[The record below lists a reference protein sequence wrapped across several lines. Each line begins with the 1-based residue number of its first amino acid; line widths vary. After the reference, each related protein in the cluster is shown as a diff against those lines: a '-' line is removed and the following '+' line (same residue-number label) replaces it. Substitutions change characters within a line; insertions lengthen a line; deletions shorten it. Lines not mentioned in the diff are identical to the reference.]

1 MGMKTIPW
9 KSVTC
14 DVIDAFVDDRRES
27 FADAIDRIIRVIFY
41 FFMAGRTGGC
51 GRGALLA

>member
-27 FADAIDRIIRVIFY
+27 FPDAIDRIIRVIFY